1 MFLEWFVSLEHRGSD
16 QSFAVSAHG
25 CLRGLVRSLP
35 VDPSRIHVG
44 YLADS
49 YVEGDH
55 ELVISH
61 KKAARIY
68 KRAAELG
75 DVDAKW
81 NLACLYKNGEG
92 VKMNEDKA
100 VQLSREAADRGHAV
114 AQLKL
119 GMQTPGHS
127 QTPVSKLKSIP
138 KHWSEAML
146 MSAFK
151 ECGLLTHTYKVSAL
165 PMTPA

>member
-1 MFLEWFVSLEHRGSD
+1 M
-16 QSFAVSAHG
+16 
-25 CLRGLVRSLP
+25 
-35 VDPSRIHVG
+35 
-44 YLADS
+44 ADS

-92 VKMNEDKA
+92 VKMNKNKA
-100 VQLSREAADRGHAV
+100 MQLSREAADRGHAV
-114 AQLKL
+114 AQVKL
-119 GMQTPGHS
+119 GMELLGAKNKEKEQEGHRYVWLAAKQGLTDAEYILGFIYS
-127 QTPVSKLKSIP
+127 RAEESLEQGKYWLSRAAAKGNEDF
-138 KHWSEAML
+138 SEEAQARL
-146 MSAFK
+146 A
-151 ECGLLTHTYKVSAL
+151 ELDA
-165 PMTPA
+165 

>member
-1 MFLEWFVSLEHRGSD
+1 M
-16 QSFAVSAHG
+16 
-25 CLRGLVRSLP
+25 
-35 VDPSRIHVG
+35 
-44 YLADS
+44 ADS

-119 GMQTPGHS
+119 GMQIALEKTNELGEEELEEEEEAFHYILSAAKQGLTDAEHLLGILSSRDEKCLEQGKYWLSRAAAKGHELA
-127 QTPVSKLKSIP
+127 QARLA
-138 KHWSEAML
+138 ELDA
-146 MSAFK
+146 
-151 ECGLLTHTYKVSAL
+151 
-165 PMTPA
+165 

>member
-1 MFLEWFVSLEHRGSD
+1 M
-16 QSFAVSAHG
+16 
-25 CLRGLVRSLP
+25 
-35 VDPSRIHVG
+35 
-44 YLADS
+44 ADS

-75 DVDAKW
+75 DVDATW
-81 NLACLYKNGEG
+81 NLACMYKNGEG

-119 GMQTPGHS
+119 GMQIALEKADDDEEKEKEAFHYILAAATQGLTDAEHLLGTISSDSGDETCLEQGKYWLSRAAAKGHELA
-127 QTPVSKLKSIP
+127 QARLA
-138 KHWSEAML
+138 ELDA
-146 MSAFK
+146 
-151 ECGLLTHTYKVSAL
+151 
-165 PMTPA
+165 